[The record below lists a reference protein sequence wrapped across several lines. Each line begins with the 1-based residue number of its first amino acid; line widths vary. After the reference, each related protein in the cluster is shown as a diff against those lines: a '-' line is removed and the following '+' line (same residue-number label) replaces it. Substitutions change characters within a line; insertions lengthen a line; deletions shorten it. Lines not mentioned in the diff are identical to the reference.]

1 MCAGSDDVSLWEVE
15 HTVIRDGER
24 LPWPHDGRGMLRG
37 CFLFLYFLLL
47 SSTSAPTH
55 HLPHPA
61 QTPPPPRSRVGPP
74 GSYVTC
80 IRILPSGITKA
91 TSSQL
96 QLIVSLID
104 YAADYLCDSLVSF
117 QLCNKIVKKKK
128 KNAVHCRWYCVYG
141 DVKQRKD
148 TDAQMFCTSPWY
160 IADERG
166 LSFSRRDHELI
177 NLSKVCVRVISP
189 VSEGP

>member
-1 MCAGSDDVSLWEVE
+1 MMSASERWNTRSSGTEKDC
-15 HTVIRDGER
+15 RDLMMDE
-24 LPWPHDGRGMLRG
+24 G
-37 CFLFLYFLLL
+37 CSEAVFFFCISYSSAPPLLL
-47 SSTSAPTH
+47 LIISPVR
-55 HLPHPA
+55 PRR
-61 QTPPPPRSRVGPP
+61 PPPRSRVGPP

-128 KNAVHCRWYCVYG
+128 KNAVHCRWYCAYG

>member
-1 MCAGSDDVSLWEVE
+1 MMSASERWNTRSSGTEKDC
-15 HTVIRDGER
+15 RDLMMDE
-24 LPWPHDGRGMLRG
+24 G
-37 CFLFLYFLLL
+37 CSEAVFFFCISYSSAPPLLL
-47 SSTSAPTH
+47 LIISPVR
-55 HLPHPA
+55 PRR
-61 QTPPPPRSRVGPP
+61 PPPRSRVGPP

-128 KNAVHCRWYCVYG
+128 KKCCSLPLILCLRWCKTEKRHRCSNVLHFSLIHRRRTRTLILQ
-141 DVKQRKD
+141 KR
-148 TDAQMFCTSPWY
+148 PWV
-160 IADERG
+160 
-166 LSFSRRDHELI
+166 
-177 NLSKVCVRVISP
+177 N
-189 VSEGP
+189 